1 MRKRRSAQKKRPRQ
15 NDKTSEPSV
24 RGSEGEAAS
33 AVRHGSLA
41 KRIIKGRRGRNKKV
55 VVVRV
60 FGPVGRRQDS
70 IQIIFM
76 TRSQCHEQKRG
87 EEGKR
92 ERTRSSCQRRFP
104 EKSLARC
111 RKNDGKKRRIR
122 REKGSVLK
130 ETSKR
135 PFPGWVKLCA
145 KLECFPFADGR
156 RPFSHLIFTNPGKS
170 IFEVP
175 C

>member
-1 MRKRRSAQKKRPRQ
+1 MRKKTPQTKRQDERA
-15 NDKTSEPSV
+15 E
-24 RGSEGEAAS
+24 RAGEGI
-33 AVRHGSLA
+33 VRHGSLA

-60 FGPVGRRQDS
+60 FGGPVPPVGRRQDS

-87 EEGKR
+87 KEGKR